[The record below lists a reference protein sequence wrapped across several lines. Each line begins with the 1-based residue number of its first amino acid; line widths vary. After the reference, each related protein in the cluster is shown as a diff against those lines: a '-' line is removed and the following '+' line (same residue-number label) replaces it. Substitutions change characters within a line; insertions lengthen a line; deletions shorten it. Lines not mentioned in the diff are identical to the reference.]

1 MQLENIQKMPGT
13 QSLNDEQAYYRYWG
27 KAAKAE
33 NGATIC
39 HLLPYHSLD
48 VAAVGKALLAQ
59 NSGLHRRLA
68 NLAGLD
74 ETSFSRWMTL
84 FLALHDL
91 GKFADS
97 FQNLCPDLLEQLQH
111 RTSKRAYA
119 ERHDTLG
126 YILWNQQVRAA
137 LQESGIL
144 PADGRSRRQQPDIV
158 SADLWARAVTGHHGQ
173 PPKMIS
179 PVFRDFF
186 EEPQDVDAAI
196 DFVTEVAGF
205 LMPEGEVFPAIDVTR
220 MKTASWWLAGFTVL
234 CDWLGSGRDP
244 SDFRSEPVD
253 LKDYWQ
259 TVQGWAVAV
268 VEGSGLMPV
277 SPSEKFLLG
286 DCFPDVEVG
295 AISPTPL
302 QAKAEQLPIDEGPQ
316 LFILEDVTG
325 AGKTEAAVLLAHRL
339 MQAGSASGIYFG
351 LPTMATSNAMYQRVG
366 SIYKKLFA
374 DEAEPSIVL
383 AHSARD
389 LSDAFRLSVMD
400 NEGEYPDG
408 TLSAAAH
415 CNAWL
420 ADNRKKALLA
430 AVGIGTIDQ
439 ALLAALPSRHQSLR
453 LLGLLGKVLIVDEVH
468 ACDAYMQTLLRGLLT
483 AHTAAGGS
491 AILLSATLPY
501 TQRKNLVNAF
511 LRGMGKS
518 PAEVPVL
525 ASKSYPL
532 LTHIQSR
539 GIEEYA
545 VQTRDSVRRRVKVE
559 TADTEDDVA
568 GVIRDAVEQGHC
580 VCWIRNT
587 VADARKAWLQL
598 VDLLPKRCQ
607 VDLFHARYAMSD
619 RLDIEQRVLK
629 RFGNDS
635 SPDQRRGRVLVATQ
649 VVEQS
654 LDLDFDV
661 MISDLAPIDLLIQR
675 AGRLHRHSR
684 NKHGQRIDG
693 PDQRG
698 EPVLHVLVPSWTDA
712 PGLRWLRD
720 AMPGTAAV
728 YREMDGQLWLGLRL
742 LREEGGFQMPEDAR
756 HLIESVYGEDALAE
770 IPEAL
775 QASALAEEGGRMAQ
789 HSQAELNLLNIES
802 GYQREESN
810 IWWDEAVTPTRL
822 GEASNTVYLARYENG
837 EVVPWVGGGRY
848 SWTRSAVS
856 IRKTL
861 IAGECEDSEIPQELL
876 DSTRDQLPAKGK
888 WGVLLPMLRQN
899 GFETWVGKANNA
911 NGELH
916 RMYYEPK
923 VGLMTEKEWHE
934 MESVDEPDI

>member
-1 MQLENIQKMPGT
+1 MLH
-13 QSLNDEQAYYRYWG
+13 DVAYSYCRYWG
-27 KAAKAE
+27 KATKMEAGVTA
-33 NGATIC
+33 C

-59 NSGLHRRLA
+59 NPGLHRQLA
-68 NLAGLD
+68 KLVGLN
-74 ETSFSRWMTL
+74 EASFSRWMVL

-137 LQESGIL
+137 LQKCGVL
-144 PADGRSRRQQPDIV
+144 PGGARSRRQRGEVV
-158 SADLWARAVTGHHGQ
+158 SADIWARAVTGHHGQ

-186 EEPQDVDAAI
+186 EEPQDVGAAI
-196 DFVTEVAGF
+196 DFVTEAAGF
-205 LMPEGEVFPAIDVTR
+205 LLPEGEVFPTIDVSR
-220 MKTASWWLAGFTVL
+220 IKMASWWLAGFTVL

-244 SDFRSEPVD
+244 SSFQSEPID
-253 LKDYWQ
+253 LKDYWKSIQ
-259 TVQGWAVAV
+259 EWAAVV

-277 SPSEKFLLG
+277 NSSKEFLLG
-286 DCFPDVEVG
+286 DCFPGVEDD
-295 AISPTPL
+295 AINPTPL
-302 QAKAEQLPIDEGPQ
+302 QAKAEQLPISEGPQ

-339 MQAGSASGIYFG
+339 MRAGLGAGIYFG
-351 LPTMATSNAMYQRVG
+351 LPTMATSNAMYQRIG

-374 DEAEPSIVL
+374 DEVEPSIVL
-383 AHSARD
+383 AHGARD
-389 LSDAFRLSVMD
+389 LSDAFRLSVTD
-400 NEGEYPDG
+400 NEAEYPDG
-408 TLSAAAH
+408 TLAASAH
-415 CNAWL
+415 CHTWL

-430 AVGIGTIDQ
+430 AVGVGTIDQ

-483 AHTAAGGS
+483 AHAAAGGS
-491 AILLSATLPY
+491 AILLSATLPH
-501 TQRKNLVNAF
+501 TQRKNLSSAF
-511 LRGMGKS
+511 LCGIGES
-518 PAEVPVL
+518 SAEVAAL
-525 ASKSYPL
+525 SSKSYPL
-532 LTHIQSR
+532 LTHTQSR
-539 GIEEYA
+539 GTEEYA
-545 VQTRDSVRRRVKVE
+545 VQTRDSVRRRVKIE
-559 TADTEDDVA
+559 TTDTEDDVA
-568 GVIRDAVEQGHC
+568 GVIRSAVKQGQC

-598 VDLLPKRCQ
+598 VDLLPKGCQ

-619 RLDIEQRVLK
+619 RLDIEKCVLK
-629 RFGNDS
+629 NFGVKSKPN
-635 SPDQRRGRVLVATQ
+635 QRRGRVLVATQ

-661 MISDLAPIDLLIQR
+661 MVSDLAPIDLLIQR
-675 AGRLHRHSR
+675 AGRLHRHRRSV
-684 NKHGQRIDG
+684 HGERIDA

-698 EPVLHVLVPSWTDA
+698 EPVLYIFAPPWMDVPDA
-712 PGLRWLRD
+712 RWLRD
-720 AMPGTAAV
+720 ALPGTAAV

-742 LREEGGFQMPEDAR
+742 LREAGGFRMPEDAR
-756 HLIESVYGEDALAE
+756 HLIETVYGEDALTE
-770 IPEAL
+770 IPETL
-775 QASALAEEGGRMAQ
+775 QTSALAEEGERMAQ

-822 GEASNTVYLARYENG
+822 GEASTSVYLARYEND
-837 EVVPWVGGGRY
+837 EIVPWVGGRY
-848 SWTRSAVS
+848 AWTRSAVPV
-856 IRKTL
+856 RKVL
-861 IAGECEDSEIPQELL
+861 ISEECEDTKIPRELL
-876 DSTRDQLPAKGK
+876 NDMRDQLPAKGK
-888 WGVLLPMLRQN
+888 WGVLLLMLRK
-899 GFETWVGKANNA
+899 EDSDTWMGKANNA
-911 NGELH
+911 NGESL

-923 VGLMTEKEWHE
+923 VGLMTEKEWCE
-934 MESVDEPDI
+934 MERKDEPGI

>member
-1 MQLENIQKMPGT
+1 MPHVMR
-13 QSLNDEQAYYRYWG
+13 SSDMAYSYCRYWG
-27 KAAKAE
+27 KAVKTEEGITA
-33 NGATIC
+33 C

-48 VAAVGKALLAQ
+48 VAAVGKALLSQ
-59 NSGLHRRLA
+59 NPALRHQLA
-68 NLAGLD
+68 NLVGLD
-74 ETSFSRWMTL
+74 NVSFSRWVVL

-97 FQNLCPDLLEQLQH
+97 FQNLCPDLLGQLQH

-126 YILWNQQVRAA
+126 YVLWDQRVRTV
-137 LQESGIL
+137 LQASGVL
-144 PADGRSRRQQPDIV
+144 PGDGNSRRQQAEVV

-186 EEPQDVDAAI
+186 EEPQDVESAI
-196 DFVTEVAGF
+196 DFMTEVAGF
-205 LMPEGEVFPAIDVTR
+205 LLPENEVFPAIDTAR

-234 CDWLGSGRDP
+234 CDWLGSGRNP
-244 SDFRSEPVD
+244 SSFQSQPIT
-253 LKDYWQ
+253 LKDYWESIQ
-259 TVQGWAVAV
+259 RWAAAV
-268 VEGSGLMPV
+268 VEGSGLMPA
-277 SPSEKFLLG
+277 SPSKKFLLS
-286 DCFPDVEVG
+286 DCLPDIVG
-295 AISPTPL
+295 SAINPTPL
-302 QAKAEQLPIDEGPQ
+302 QAKAEQLQIAKGPQ

-339 MQAGSASGIYFG
+339 MRAGLASGIYFG
-351 LPTMATSNAMYQRVG
+351 LPTMATSNAMYQRIG
-366 SIYKKLFA
+366 SIYKKLFVG
-374 DEAEPSIVL
+374 EAEPSIVL

-389 LSDAFRLSVMD
+389 LSDAFQLSVMD

-430 AVGIGTIDQ
+430 DVGVGTIDQ

-468 ACDAYMQTLLRGLLT
+468 ACDAYMQTLLRGLLA

-491 AILLSATLPY
+491 TILLSATLPH

-511 LRGMGKS
+511 LHGVGES
-518 PAEVPVL
+518 TAEVPAL
-525 ASKSYPL
+525 ANKSYPL
-532 LTHIQSR
+532 LTHIQSP

-545 VQTRDSVRRRVKVE
+545 VQTRDSVRRRVRVE

-568 GVIRDAVEQGHC
+568 SVIRDAVEQGHC

-619 RLDIEQRVLK
+619 RLDIERRVLK

-635 SPDQRRGRVLVATQ
+635 TPDQRRGRVLVATQ

-675 AGRLHRHSR
+675 AGRLHRHRR
-684 NKHGQRIDG
+684 NKHGQRIDS

-698 EPVLHVLVPSWTDA
+698 EPILHILVPPWADA
-712 PGLRWLRD
+712 PGVRWLRD
-720 AMPGTAAV
+720 ALPGTAAV
-728 YREMDGQLWLGLRL
+728 YREMDGQLWLGFRL
-742 LREEGGFQMPEDAR
+742 LREAGGFQMPEDAR
-756 HLIESVYGEDALAE
+756 HLIESVYGEDALTE
-770 IPEAL
+770 IPDAL
-775 QASALAEEGGRMAQ
+775 QASALAEEGERMAQ

-822 GEASNTVYLARYENG
+822 GEASTAVYLARYEKS
-837 EVVPWVGGGRY
+837 EIIPWVGGGRY
-848 SWTRSAVS
+848 AWTRSAVS
-856 IRKTL
+856 IRKAL
-861 IAGECEDSEIPQELL
+861 VAEEREDSEIPRELL
-876 DSTRDQLPAKGK
+876 DSTHDQLPAKGK
-888 WGVLLPMLRQN
+888 WGILLPMLRQN
-899 GFETWVGKANNA
+899 GSETWMGKANNA

-923 VGLMTEKEWHE
+923 LGLMTEKEWRE
-934 MESVDEPDI
+934 MENVDEPDI

>member
-1 MQLENIQKMPGT
+1 M
-13 QSLNDEQAYYRYWG
+13 QSLNDEQAYFRYWG

-33 NGATIC
+33 DGTAVC

-59 NSGLHRRLA
+59 HPGMRCRLA
-68 NLAGLD
+68 GLAGLD
-74 ETSFSRWMTL
+74 DDSFSRWMVL

-91 GKFADS
+91 GKFSDS
-97 FQNLCPDLLEQLQH
+97 FQNLRPDLLEQLQH

-126 YILWNQQVRAA
+126 YILWNQQVRAT
-137 LQESGIL
+137 LQKSGIL
-144 PADGRSRRQQPDIV
+144 PVDGRSRRQRAEVI
-158 SADLWARAVTGHHGQ
+158 SADIWARAVTGHHGQ

-186 EEPQDVDAAI
+186 EEPQDVEAAI
-196 DFVTEVAGF
+196 DFVSEAAGF
-205 LMPEGEVFPAIDVTR
+205 LLPEGEVFPAIDVSR
-220 MKTASWWLAGFTVL
+220 IKMASWWLAGFTVL

-244 SDFRSEPVD
+244 SGFQSEPVD
-253 LKDYWQ
+253 LKDYWKS
-259 TVQGWAVAV
+259 VQEWAAAV
-268 VEGSGLMPV
+268 VEGSGLMPA

-286 DCFPDVEVG
+286 DCFPDVEG
-295 AISPTPL
+295 DTINPTPL
-302 QAKAEQLPIDEGPQ
+302 QAKAEQLPISEGPQ
-316 LFILEDVTG
+316 LLILEDVTG

-339 MQAGSASGIYFG
+339 MQAGLASGIYFG
-351 LPTMATSNAMYQRVG
+351 LPTMATSNAMYQRIG

-374 DEAEPSIVL
+374 DEDDPSIVL

-415 CNAWL
+415 CHAWL

-468 ACDAYMQTLLRGLLT
+468 ACDAYMQTLLQGLLT
-483 AHTAAGGS
+483 AHAAAGGS
-491 AILLSATLPY
+491 AILLSATLPQ
-501 TQRKNLVNAF
+501 TQRKKLSSAF
-511 LRGMGKS
+511 LCGMGES
-518 PAEVPVL
+518 PAEVPAL
-525 ASKSYPL
+525 SSKSYPL

-539 GIEEYA
+539 GTEEYA
-545 VQTRDSVRRRVKVE
+545 VQTRNSVRRRVKIE
-559 TADTEDDVA
+559 TTDTEDDVA
-568 GVIRDAVEQGHC
+568 GVICTAVEQGQC

-598 VDLLPKRCQ
+598 VDLLPKGCQ

-619 RLDIEQRVLK
+619 RLDIEKRVLK
-629 RFGNDS
+629 KFGVKS
-635 SPDQRRGRVLVATQ
+635 TPDQRRGQVLIATQ

-661 MISDLAPIDLLIQR
+661 MVSDLAPIDLLIQR

-684 NKHGQRIDG
+684 NVHGQRIDAL
-693 PDQRG
+693 DQRG
-698 EPVLHVLVPSWTDA
+698 EPVLYILA
-712 PGLRWLRD
+712 PPWVDTPDVRWLRD
-720 AMPGTAAV
+720 ALPGTAAV
-728 YREMDGQLWLGLRL
+728 YREMDGQLWLGLHL
-742 LREEGGFQMPEDAR
+742 LREAGGFRMPEDAR
-756 HLIESVYGEDALAE
+756 HLIETVYGEDALTE

-822 GEASNTVYLARYENG
+822 GEANTSVYLARYEND
-837 EVVPWVGGGRY
+837 EIVPWVGGRY
-848 SWTRSAVS
+848 AWTRSAVA
-856 IRKTL
+856 IRKALVT
-861 IAGECEDSEIPQELL
+861 GEGDYRDIPQDVLNAVRELL
-876 DSTRDQLPAKGK
+876 PGKGK
-888 WGVLLPMLRQN
+888 WGVIVPLTLIEGGGWQGRVINASGESLTVCYDTVLGML
-899 GFETWVGKANNA
+899 VGNEVQEFGTPAPTA
-911 NGELH
+911 PHSREH
-916 RMYYEPK
+916 I
-923 VGLMTEKEWHE
+923 
-934 MESVDEPDI
+934 DI

>member
-1 MQLENIQKMPGT
+1 MSHVIEA
-13 QSLNDEQAYYRYWG
+13 SDVARSYCRYWG
-27 KAAKAE
+27 KVEKAE
-33 NGATIC
+33 EGVAAC

-48 VAAVGKALLAQ
+48 VAAVGRALLAQ
-59 NSGLHRRLA
+59 NPGLRHRLA
-68 NLAGLD
+68 HLVGLD
-74 ETSFSRWMTL
+74 EASFSRWMIL

-126 YILWNQQVRAA
+126 YILWDQQVRSA
-137 LQESGIL
+137 LQKSGIL
-144 PADGRSRRQQPDIV
+144 ASDSRSRRQQPDIV
-158 SADLWARAVTGHHGQ
+158 SADIWARAVTGHHGQ

-205 LMPEGEVFPAIDVTR
+205 LLPEGEVFPTVDVSR

-244 SDFRSEPVD
+244 SSFQSEPVD
-253 LKDYWQ
+253 LKNYWE
-259 TVQGWAVAV
+259 TVQEWAEAVA
-268 VEGSGLMPV
+268 EGSGLLPA

-286 DCFPDVEVG
+286 DCFPDVEVDE
-295 AISPTPL
+295 INPTPL
-302 QAKAEQLPIDEGPQ
+302 QAKAEQLPINEGSQ

-325 AGKTEAAVLLAHRL
+325 SGKTEAAILLAHRL
-339 MQAGSASGIYFG
+339 MQAGPASGIYFG
-351 LPTMATSNAMYQRVG
+351 LPTMATSNAMYQRIG

-430 AVGIGTIDQ
+430 AVGVGTIDQ

-483 AHTAAGGS
+483 AHAAAGGS
-491 AILLSATLPY
+491 AILLSATLPH
-501 TQRKNLVNAF
+501 TQRKHLANAF
-511 LRGMGKS
+511 LRGMGES
-518 PAEVPVL
+518 PAEVPALV
-525 ASKSYPL
+525 SKSYPL
-532 LTHIQSR
+532 LTHVQSC
-539 GIEEYA
+539 GAEEYA
-545 VQTRDSVRRRVKVE
+545 VQTRDSVRRQVKVQA
-559 TADTEDDVA
+559 TDTEDDVA
-568 GVIRDAVEQGHC
+568 GIICTAVEKGQC

-598 VDLLPKRCQ
+598 AELLPKGCQ
-607 VDLFHARYAMSD
+607 IDLFHARYAMSD
-619 RLDIEQRVLK
+619 RLDIEQRVLN

-635 SPDQRRGRVLVATQ
+635 TPDLRRGQVLVATQ

-675 AGRLHRHSR
+675 AGRLHRHRR
-684 NKHGQRIDG
+684 NVHGQRIDA

-698 EPVLHVLVPSWTDA
+698 EPVLHVLAPTWMDVP
-712 PGLRWLRD
+712 GVHWLRD
-720 AMPGTAAV
+720 ALPGTAAV

-742 LREEGGFQMPEDAR
+742 LREAGGFRMPEDAR
-756 HLIESVYGEDALAE
+756 HLIESVYGEDALTE
-770 IPEAL
+770 IPDAL
-775 QASALAEEGGRMAQ
+775 QASALAEEGERMAQ

-837 EVVPWVGGGRY
+837 EIVPWVGGRY
-848 SWTRSAVS
+848 AWTRSAVAM
-856 IRKTL
+856 RKTL
-861 IAGECEDSEIPQELL
+861 VTGEGDYRDIPQEALDAVRELL
-876 DSTRDQLPAKGK
+876 PGKGK
-888 WGVLLPMLRQN
+888 WGVMVPLTLIECGGWQ
-899 GFETWVGKANNA
+899 GSVINA
-911 NGELH
+911 NGESLIV
-916 RMYYEPK
+916 RYDTVLGML
-923 VGLMTEKEWHE
+923 VGNEVQEFGTPAPIAPHSGEHI
-934 MESVDEPDI
+934 DI